1 MKNEKYERAS
11 LIITSFG
18 ENDVIATSVDS
29 DPVIRQKY
37 EVKPLEFWVND
48 FSSQ

>member
-1 MKNEKYERAS
+1 MKIEKYERTD
-11 LIITSFG
+11 LIITRFG
-18 ENDVIATSVDS
+18 ESDVIATSVDS
-29 DPVIRQKY
+29 DPAIRQKY